1 LRAEDYRRLLGVL
14 LVWAAAPLPFLYIV
28 MPPFWLIAGMVGL
41 FLALRPTV
49 DLRFSRTALNLIG
62 IAILIAVVVAGGL
75 RVGPLRPL
83 GHLLLLLTSVRVV
96 TVTDRRTFLRAL
108 LLVFLVWAVS
118 VTSSTDVTV
127 VLYFAASAGLWWWAG
142 MRILLAGIAGGD
154 RRFVA
159 SFPRPRHVAVAALAA
174 LLLAIPL
181 FLVMPRLRSPWVAG
195 RGGMSSVTGFSSHVN
210 LAGVGPIRQSQEVAL
225 VVRSVSGQP
234 LRPEWMRL
242 RATAFER
249 VTLDSWA
256 PRRADRIPDVRG
268 GVAWLHGDHWQLDQ
282 AVELEVELMRP
293 RRYLF
298 LPQGTVALASPVDVR
313 LDPADGVRLNTR
325 IRGPLRYTVWVR
337 GDAMLPATDEPL
349 RRRQRFQP
357 HPEVRQLGRDIV
369 AGLDTDRERAKAI
382 EAYLQKNFAYSM
394 SGMSRMGPDPVAWFL
409 LHQRAGHC
417 EYFAGAMVA
426 LLTDLGIPAR
436 VVGGYS
442 GGALLAE
449 DGEAVVREANAH
461 TWVEAWVEEGNF
473 WSVFDPT
480 PAGEVPAL
488 NRPTGRERFRWAW
501 QWVESSWDRY
511 LLTFGLGEQMQL
523 ITAAAEGAGR
533 LARAF
538 EWRQLLWLVGMA
550 TVVALGRRYWRRLPA
565 ASSLRV
571 PRRSAPAAAMVAK
584 IEHRLERAGVEVP
597 RHATVRWIADSA
609 RSRWPGSGAPVG
621 ELAWLAEQELYAEG
635 GGFSV
640 DQVAIRRLWT
650 RVKQGMR
657 G

>member
-1 LRAEDYRRLLGVL
+1 MRPRNYRRLLGLL

-28 MPPFWLIAGMVGL
+28 MPPFWLIAGSVGL
-41 FLALRPTV
+41 FLILRPRV
-49 DLRFSRTALNLIG
+49 DLKFSRTALNLIG
-62 IAILIAVVVAGGL
+62 IAILVAVVMAGGL

-83 GHLLLLLTSVRVV
+83 GHLLLLLTSVRAVA
-96 TVTDRRTFLRAL
+96 VTDRRTFLRAL
-108 LLVFLVWAVS
+108 LLVFLVWVVS
-118 VTSSTDVTV
+118 VTSSTHVTV

-142 MRILLAGIAGGD
+142 MRILLAGIADGD
-154 RRFVA
+154 VRFVA

-174 LLLAIPL
+174 LLLAVPL
-181 FLVMPRLRSPWVAG
+181 FLAMPRLRSPWVAG

-210 LAGVGPIRQSQEVAL
+210 LAGVGPIRRSQEIAL

-234 LRPEWMRL
+234 LKPEWMRL

-256 PRRADRIPDVRG
+256 PRRADRMPEMRQ
-268 GVAWLHGDHWQLDQ
+268 GVAWLHRDNPRLDE

-298 LPQGTVALASPVDVR
+298 LPPGTVALAAPVDVR
-313 LDPADGVRLNTR
+313 LDPAGGVRLATR
-325 IRGPLRYTVWVR
+325 VHSPLRYTVWVR
-337 GDAMLPATDEPL
+337 PGVLLPATDEPL

-357 HPEVRQLGRDIV
+357 HPDVRQLGRDIV
-369 AGLDTDRERAKAI
+369 AGLRTDRGRAEAV
-382 EAYLQKNFAYSM
+382 EAYLQNNFAYSM

-409 LHQRAGHC
+409 LHERAGHC

-442 GGALLAE
+442 GGALVAS
-449 DGEAVVREANAH
+449 DREAVVREANAH
-461 TWVEAWVEEGNF
+461 TWVEAWVGEEDS

-488 NRPTGRERFRWAW
+488 NRPTNRERFQWAW
-501 QWVESSWDRY
+501 QWTQSSWDRY
-511 LLTFGLGEQMQL
+511 LLTFGLGEQIQL
-523 ITAAAEGAGR
+523 ITAVAEGAGG
-533 LARAF
+533 LARGF
-538 EWRQLLWLVGMA
+538 EWRQLLWLA
-550 TVVALGRRYWRRLPA
+550 VVAAAVTLGRRYWRRT
-565 ASSLRV
+565 
-571 PRRSAPAAAMVAK
+571 PAAASRRISGRSTPAAAVMAK
-584 IEHRLERAGVEVP
+584 IERRLERAGVGVP
-597 RHATVRWIADSA
+597 QHATVRWIAGEA
-609 RSRWPGSGAPVG
+609 RGRWPGSGAPVG

-650 RVKQGMR
+650 
-657 G
+657 